1 MKVRS
6 GFVSNSS
13 SSSFIVALPE
23 RVEDLGF
30 DALKSLLFGDE
41 SERKS
46 LYNENVYTTEE
57 MARSVYD
64 AMQMYDPFS
73 DITIENTSKAVE
85 EITSGSVEEITSG
98 WFEGR
103 PEVPMYI
110 YQWTG
115 AKLAIA
121 MEVIQAVEDRMAEK
135 LAIEFERS
143 AWMQYGKMP
152 VYYVI
157 EYGDHSDFGC
167 LMEHGDIFAN
177 VPHIRIS
184 HH

>member
-85 EITSGSVEEITSG
+85 EITSG

-103 PEVPMYI
+103 PEAPIYI

-121 MEVIQAVEDRMAEK
+121 MEVIQAIENEMAEK

-167 LMEHGDIFAN
+167 LMEHGNIFEN